1 MYVCVCNAVTER
13 EISASVAHGANS
25 FQSLKQQLGVA
36 TCCGKCARAVRQQLR
51 DEVSTCAGSH
61 TGSCGKGG

>member
-13 EISASVAHGANS
+13 QISASVALGANS

-36 TCCGKCARAVRQQLR
+36 TCCGKCARDVRQQLR
-51 DEVSTCAGSH
+51 DEVSACSGCHSA
-61 TGSCGKGG
+61 SCGKGA